1 MLPLRGPRLSATPNL
16 RGLSPDTKPLTPHPC
31 KSFSVKRGFLH
42 KNDGAKHFFCARS
55 TPAHF
60 PTDAVRT
67 QLPRSADGRDF
78 TLFAALSTMS
88 YAARKHLLPLT
99 LLLIAHFSS
108 HIAN

>member
-55 TPAHF
+55 TKEVF
-60 PTDAVRT
+60 CSIVFMQESSLDREGLTWVRCEGFCVRGEAP
-67 QLPRSADGRDF
+67 QVWGGRK
-78 TLFAALSTMS
+78 
-88 YAARKHLLPLT
+88 ARTP
-99 LLLIAHFSS
+99 
-108 HIAN
+108 